1 MLMTGRHDD
10 AGGCSALSTQG
21 GCPGPEVVRARSHTM
36 ALLVQA
42 QVDRAAPD

>member
-1 MLMTGRHDD
+1 MLMTGRRDD

-21 GCPGPEVVRARSHTM
+21 GSPGPEVVRALSHMM

-42 QVDRAAPD
+42 LVDRAAPG